1 MSGLIC
7 IRTYIICFRVCKKIK
22 KKAKCV
28 KDDDEKEDSA
38 LGLFGLPGKVECLL
52 QCLQKGQPYEC

>member
-7 IRTYIICFRVCKKIK
+7 IRIYLICFRVCKKIK

-28 KDDDEKEDSA
+28 KDDDEKEVSA
-38 LGLFGLPGKVECLL
+38 LGLFGSPGKV
-52 QCLQKGQPYEC
+52 